1 MSLFLLFFYF
11 EGFPKVFFSDYVK
24 YSFNGKSHKPGESED
39 DILHHD
45 GVVDVGAGVHQLL
58 PQPFVSSI
66 RRGKE
71 AKVHLEI
78 PEDGVEG
85 GDDLAGE
92 PNIV

>member
-1 MSLFLLFFYF
+1 MNCNKDKL
-11 EGFPKVFFSDYVK
+11 KVFFSDYVK